1 MLWSEVKLT
10 SDEVL
15 GHLNSSMQSFP
26 VESGAVPVAGS
37 DEASQY
43 ALHSATVELFFFFT
57 QTEFLHS
64 PEEEAGGPS
73 SLLTM
78 CE

>member
-1 MLWSEVKLT
+1 
-10 SDEVL
+10 
-15 GHLNSSMQSFP
+15 MQSFP

-43 ALHSATVELFFFFT
+43 ALHSATVEQFFLT
-57 QTEFLHS
+57 QTELLQS

-73 SLLTM
+73 SLLTV